1 MKHNEYE
8 YLLNKIYYKGILKSQ
23 GINSDMYQRMQN
35 EYSNLDTPGLVNGKL
50 DSDYAFRKSFLVVRN
65 YVQQAIKDGLK
76 SFQFTMKVA
85 DINKL
90 TYMVD
95 MLNRNFFD
103 KQSLDQIIIT
113 ANSVFNQ
120 YNLKN

>member
-8 YLLNKIYYKGILKSQ
+8 YLLNKIYYNGILKKQ
-23 GINSDMYQRMQN
+23 GVNADIYQRMQN
-35 EYSNLDTPGLVNGKL
+35 EYSNLDMKNLVEGKL
-50 DSDYAFRKSFLVVRN
+50 DSEYAFRKSFLVVRN
-65 YVQQAIKDGLK
+65 YVQQAIKDGMK
-76 SFQFTMKVA
+76 SFQFTMRA
-85 DINKL
+85 GDITKL

>member
-1 MKHNEYE
+1 
-8 YLLNKIYYKGILKSQ
+8 
-23 GINSDMYQRMQN
+23 MYQRMQN
-35 EYSNLDTPGLVNGKL
+35 EYSNLDGQNRVKGQL
-50 DSDYAFRKSFLVVRN
+50 DGEYAFRKSFLVVRN
-65 YVQQAIKDGLK
+65 YVQQAIKDGMK
-76 SFQFTMKVA
+76 NFQFTMRA
-85 DINKL
+85 TDINKL
-90 TYMVD
+90 TYMID

>member
-23 GINSDMYQRMQN
+23 GINADMYQRMQN
-35 EYSNLDTPGLVNGKL
+35 EYSNLDVPSLVNGKL
-50 DSDYAFRKSFLVVRN
+50 DSDYAFRRSFLVVRN

-76 SFQFTMKVA
+76 SFQFSMKVA

>member
-1 MKHNEYE
+1 MKNNEYE
-8 YLLNKIYYKGILKSQ
+8 YLLNKVYYKGVLQNQ

-35 EYSNLDTPGLVNGKL
+35 EYSNLNVQQPVKGQL
-50 DSDYAFRKSFLVVRN
+50 DGEYAFRKSFLVVRN
-65 YVQQAIKDGLK
+65 YVQQAIKDGMK
-76 SFQFTMKVA
+76 NFQFTMQA
-85 DINKL
+85 DDINKL

-103 KQSLDQIIIT
+103 KQSLDQIIAT

-120 YNLKN
+120 YHLKN

>member
-1 MKHNEYE
+1 MKNNEYE
-8 YLLNKIYYKGILKSQ
+8 YLLNKIYYKGILKNQ

-35 EYSNLDTPGLVNGKL
+35 EYLNLDGREPVKGQL
-50 DSDYAFRKSFLVVRN
+50 DREYAFRKSFLVVRN
-65 YVQQAIKDGLK
+65 YVQQAIKDGMK
-76 SFQFTMKVA
+76 SFQFTMQAK